1 MNKMNI
7 FKLRWHITYYVELSQ
22 SVYYAGMEMAFK
34 RQCTKVAYNVIYGT
48 NETGMKIVPI

>member
-1 MNKMNI
+1 MNI
-7 FKLRWHITYYVELSQ
+7 FKLQWHITYYVELSQ